1 MFLFLLDV
9 HVSSMTMQTKDVYI
23 SQRDNRI
30 VLNCTYNKDIGER
43 IPEGNIRWQKKI
55 GNTFK
60 DIAIFSPPYFLQQPF
75 IIKEMNQIYNNRTE
89 LIVPNTSMAAVMI
102 INNPVCKDGGIY
114 RCLIKYF
121 SDNSEKNQTSGSVV
135 KFIGKYIFICYTSI
149 FFVKINKQ

>member
-1 MFLFLLDV
+1 
-9 HVSSMTMQTKDVYI
+9 MQTKDVYI

-135 KFIGKYIFICYTSI
+135 KFIGKYIFICYTYI
-149 FFVKINKQ
+149 FFVKLNMNNSKLF

>member
-9 HVSSMTMQTKDVYI
+9 HVSSLTMQTKDVFI

-30 VLNCTYNKDIGER
+30 ILNCTYNKEIGEQ
-43 IPEGNIRWQKKI
+43 IPAGSIRWQKKI
-55 GNTFK
+55 VNTFK
-60 DIAIFSPPYFLQQPF
+60 DIAIFSPPPNLQQPF
-75 IIKEMNQIYNNRTE
+75 IIKEMNKIYNNRTE
-89 LIVPNTSMAAVMI
+89 LIVRNTSMAAVMI

-135 KFIGKYIFICYTSI
+135 KFIGKYIFICTTYI
-149 FFVKINKQ
+149 FWLK

>member
-1 MFLFLLDV
+1 MFLFLLDA
-9 HVSSMTMQTKDVYI
+9 HVSSLTMQTKDVFI

-30 VLNCTYNKDIGER
+30 ILNCTYNKDIGEQ
-43 IPEGNIRWQKKI
+43 IPAGSIRWQKQMGK
-55 GNTFK
+55 TFE
-60 DIAIFSPPYFLQQPF
+60 DIALFSPPGLSQPF
-75 IIKEMNQIYNNRTE
+75 IIKEMNKIYNNRTE

-135 KFIGKYIFICYTSI
+135 KFIGKYIFICYTYI
-149 FFVKINKQ
+149 FSVKINKQ